1 MLKDDCIFCKIIKG
15 EIPSYTIHEDDDFK
29 VILDAGPISKGHA
42 LILPK
47 SHYQDFYEIPEEVAA
62 DALKLAKKLMI
73 KMTENLKCDG
83 FNIFQNNKEAGEQ
96 TVPHYHMHLVPR
108 YKGDIKLFGY
118 TPKQVLKEDQQKI
131 MEEIIG

>member
-1 MLKDDCIFCKIIKG
+1 MD
-15 EIPSYTIHEDDDFK
+15 
-29 VILDAGPISKGHA
+29 
-42 LILPK
+42 
-47 SHYQDFYEIPEEVAA
+47 HYQDFYEIPEEVAA
-62 DALKLAKKLMI
+62 NALKLAKKLMV

-108 YKGDIKLFGY
+108 YNGDIKLFGY
-118 TPKQVLKEDQQKI
+118 TPKEVTKEDQIKT